1 MLAAAKEDIKRLQLA
16 WQMRIDLDSKE
27 IARQEA
33 ALVTAQEEL
42 GRWVDTVYYS
52 RYDALCSLRLSLL
65 FTTHSAVA
73 SVAAQRSLAGG

>member
-42 GRWVDTVYYS
+42 GRWIDTVYY
-52 RYDALCSLRLSLL
+52 
-65 FTTHSAVA
+65 
-73 SVAAQRSLAGG
+73 